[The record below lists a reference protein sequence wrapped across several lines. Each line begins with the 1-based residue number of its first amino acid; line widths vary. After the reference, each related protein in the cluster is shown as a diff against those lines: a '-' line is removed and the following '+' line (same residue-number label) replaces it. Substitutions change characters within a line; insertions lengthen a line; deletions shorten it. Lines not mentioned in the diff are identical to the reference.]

1 MRRALLPLI
10 LLAAALGCG
19 PRRIPGTELEDTG
32 DTRAIIETIA
42 RYNSS
47 LEARDANG
55 ILALVDPAFRDNAG
69 TLTPDDDIDIER
81 LRTVLPQRLAK
92 LQDVAVRIEI
102 KTIDVDE
109 EKLQSLE
116 QVKTAIAK
124 LFKVIEDAERDQS
137 PGLVLSAAKELK
149 PLFQRR
155 DELLGLDAPPHMQK
169 VELAG
174 NLSMLL
180 KLAQTDDSDDATDA
194 AAEAVGCGPDA
205 RSGD

>member
-102 KTIDVDE
+102 KTIDVKGE
-109 EKLQSLE
+109 RASAVYTWVSQFKLGGKSMTE
-116 QVKTAIAK
+116 SDIK
-124 LFKVIEDAERDQS
+124 RM
-137 PGLVLSAAKELK
+137 ELK
-149 PLFQRR
+149 R
-155 DELLGLDAPPHMQK
+155 
-169 VELAG
+169 
-174 NLSMLL
+174 
-180 KLAQTDDSDDATDA
+180 
-194 AAEAVGCGPDA
+194 GPDGWKIL
-205 RSGD
+205 SGI